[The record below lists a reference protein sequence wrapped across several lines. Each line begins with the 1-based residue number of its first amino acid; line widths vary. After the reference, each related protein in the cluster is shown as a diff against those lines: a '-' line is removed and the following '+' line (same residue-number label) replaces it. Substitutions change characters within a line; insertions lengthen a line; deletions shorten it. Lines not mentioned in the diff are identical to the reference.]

1 MAEIKWLLDTSPE
14 EIKSHRGLIGL
25 NKEEIDKELEFRWQ
39 IATKKRREWVE
50 AFTKEYQAIW
60 PTKIKDKAEQN
71 TMSRPKNQRL
81 YISTAQHNFHDD
93 LLARCE
99 ALEYFR
105 DYDPKKFFYVDEPE
119 LISGGKKP
127 PSVEAEEVPDI
138 DTEEWLAVIRNTI
151 PHGSENIKE

>member
-1 MAEIKWLLDTSPE
+1 MAKIKWPLANSVE
-14 EIKSHRGLIGL
+14 EVKSYRNLIGL
-25 NKEEIDKELEFRWQ
+25 NKEEVAKELESRRQ

-50 AFTKEYQAIW
+50 AFTKEYQAVW

-71 TMSRPKNQRL
+71 TMSRPKNQLL
-81 YISTAQHNFHDD
+81 YTSTAQKTHLDNVFSYCEAFDYFHD
-93 LLARCE
+93 
-99 ALEYFR
+99 YN
-105 DYDPKKFFYVDEPE
+105 PKKCFYVDETE

-138 DTEEWLAVIRNTI
+138 NTEEWLAVLQNTI

>member
-14 EIKSHRGLIGL
+14 EIKSYRNLIGL
-25 NKEEIDKELEFRWQ
+25 NKEEIAKELESRRQ
-39 IATKKRREWVE
+39 IATKKGREWVE

-71 TMSRPKNQRL
+71 TMSRPKDQRL
-81 YISTAQHNFHDD
+81 YISTAQKTHLDNVFSY
-93 LLARCE
+93 CE
-99 ALEYFR
+99 AFDYFH
-105 DYDPKKFFYVDEPE
+105 DYDPKKYFYVDEPE
-119 LISGGKKP
+119 LISGGKTS

-138 DTEEWLAVIRNTI
+138 DPEEWLAVIRNTI

>member
-1 MAEIKWLLDTSPE
+1 MAEIKWNLANSAE
-14 EIKSHRGLIGL
+14 EIKSYRSLVGL
-25 NKEEIDKELEFRWQ
+25 NKEEIAKELESRRQ

-99 ALEYFR
+99 ALGYLR
-105 DYDPKKFFYVDEPE
+105 DYDPKKYFYVDEPE

-138 DTEEWLAVIRNTI
+138 DPEEWLAVIRDTI
-151 PHGSENIKE
+151 PHGSENVKE